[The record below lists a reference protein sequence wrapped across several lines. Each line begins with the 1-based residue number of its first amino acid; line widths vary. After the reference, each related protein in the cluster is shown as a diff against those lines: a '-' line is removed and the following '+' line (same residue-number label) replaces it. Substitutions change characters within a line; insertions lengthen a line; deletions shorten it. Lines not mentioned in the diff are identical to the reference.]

1 MHFQSTD
8 SRQSDEGKDD
18 ASLAGAVDLK
28 ALLRKG
34 LDSDDSGGGPKPRG
48 DAHSQGSPPM
58 ALVARSSRDLGTNP
72 DDDAASDGGQ
82 SAMSAQSD
90 DGADY
95 KRGKR
100 YRKLIKLMDSGQ
112 TQQVQERFR
121 SHALLT
127 IVVLAAVHVVCFAIT
142 MSSIQTKRGG
152 MVALGRSGQM
162 QRYVHEERMK
172 GVLDAHHNPTST
184 IADLL
189 FASKRQ
195 VWNGNADDGS
205 DLYTNMTVWDFST
218 RFVSMARSVEQ
229 NLDQWMADNV
239 RIANTPAGQFIIKSG
254 PDLWGATRKVL
265 DALLYIAVNNAI
277 WVDTIQILFLAT
289 EGVAISCVAA
299 W

>member
-112 TQQVQERFR
+112 TQQ
-121 SHALLT
+121 
-127 IVVLAAVHVVCFAIT
+127 
-142 MSSIQTKRGG
+142 TKRGG

-195 VWNGNADDGS
+195 V
-205 DLYTNMTVWDFST
+205 
-218 RFVSMARSVEQ
+218 
-229 NLDQWMADNV
+229 
-239 RIANTPAGQFIIKSG
+239 
-254 PDLWGATRKVL
+254 L